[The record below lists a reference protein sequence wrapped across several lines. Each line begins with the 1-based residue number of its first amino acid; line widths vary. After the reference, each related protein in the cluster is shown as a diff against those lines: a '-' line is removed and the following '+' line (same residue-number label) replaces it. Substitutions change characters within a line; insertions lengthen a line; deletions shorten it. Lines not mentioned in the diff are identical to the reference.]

1 MEKIRIA
8 IAENHNLFR
17 QGIISMLEKNEE
29 FMVLVE
35 AENGKTLI
43 EKLSSEP
50 VDVILLDLEMPVMSG
65 FEAIDIIK
73 VKFPEI
79 KILILSM
86 YEDDTTIAS
95 MIDKGANGFLIK
107 NDSIELVYE
116 AIATVVEKDF
126 FFTPQIKS
134 AIKKYRDRVS
144 YIKRTATIAEFT
156 IREREI
162 INLICREYSTKEIAC
177 KLNTSIRTVDWH
189 RKNMF
194 LKTNSKNSAGMVFYA
209 VKNGLVD

>member
-1 MEKIRIA
+1 MKKIRIA
-8 IAENHNLFR
+8 VAENHKLFR

-29 FMVLVE
+29 FEVVVE
-35 AENGKTLI
+35 AENGKMLI
-43 EKLSSEP
+43 EELSSKP
-50 VDVILLDLEMPVMSG
+50 VDIILLDLDMPVMSG

-73 VKFPEI
+73 VKYSEI

-86 YEDDTTIAS
+86 YEDDVTIAS

-116 AIATVVEKDF
+116 AIVTVIEKDF
-126 FFTPQIKS
+126 FFTHKIKK
-134 AIKKYRDRVS
+134 AIVKYRDRLN
-144 YIKRTATIAEFT
+144 YIKRKSTLVEFT

-177 KLNTSIRTVDWH
+177 KLNTSVRTVDWH